1 MAQPKATI
9 TCDVEASGYIGCA
22 RPDPDQQKSDLAV
35 TPIDEKEDVC
45 DAYYDHVIKIVVKGN
60 LKHRIE
66 KLGRISADSSDE
78 SISDTDETHRT
89 NKQTKSK
96 QIFTSTN

>member
-45 DAYYDHVIKIVVKGN
+45 DAYYDYVLILVVKGN

-66 KLGRISADSSDE
+66 KLGTEKEEFEMTDIQRKLRRIA
-78 SISDTDETHRT
+78 
-89 NKQTKSK
+89 
-96 QIFTSTN
+96 

>member
-45 DAYYDHVIKIVVKGN
+45 DAYYDYVIKLVVKGN
-60 LKHRIE
+60 LKHRI
-66 KLGRISADSSDE
+66 GRPAELATMGSHSKGVVG
-78 SISDTDETHRT
+78 TMTRP
-89 NKQTKSK
+89 KQP
-96 QIFTSTN
+96 